1 VTITDALLIALLLV
15 ATALCAV
22 GIWALVE
29 FVKTARSIRTLAD
42 DVDVRAV
49 PLLDKADV
57 TVDALNAELWRI
69 DGIVT
74 RVEEVTERVDNT
86 TRTVQEVA
94 NAPAEIVNDLAGR
107 VRRAWKTRGRPHEGA
122 HDQAAGPE
130 GADSD
135 AQSADAHPGE
145 YDGPAEAE
153 SPEPT
158 ETANSDSSVE
168 PPEGWDPN
176 ES

>member
-1 VTITDALLIALLLV
+1 MTITDALLIALLVV

-86 TRTVQEVA
+86 TRTVQDVA

-107 VRRAWKTRGRPHEGA
+107 VRRAWKTRGRQHEGVP
-122 HDQAAGPE
+122 DQP
-130 GADSD
+130 ADSD
-135 AQSADAHPGE
+135 AVAPDAGDE
-145 YDGPAEAE
+145 DGDASVPVDTERT
-153 SPEPT
+153 EPN
-158 ETANSDSSVE
+158 ETASSDSAVE